1 LNPEL
6 RSTLLKVAAPLLA
19 IVIVLAVTK
28 LRGISWRGVVGLRLP
43 RARQFVLWMLLWIVW
58 VAVEEV
64 AIRLLHLDQA
74 HPWPQTDPLIIA
86 LRIAAIGILGPVAEE
101 LVCRGLLLGRL
112 MATRLGVYGSV
123 ALIAAGWALVHVQY
137 GWPTLLM
144 IFLDGLLLGVARV
157 RSRSLYVPIAMHMSG
172 NLFSIY
178 QSLSG

>member
-1 LNPEL
+1 VNPEL
-6 RSTLLKVAAPLLA
+6 RSTLFKVAAPLFA
-19 IVIVLAVTK
+19 IVVVLVVTK
-28 LRGISWRGVVGLRLP
+28 LRGISWRDVVGLRLP

-58 VAVEEV
+58 VAAEEV
-64 AIRLLHLDQA
+64 AIRVLHLDQA
-74 HPWPQTDPLIIA
+74 QPWPQKDSLIIA

-123 ALIAAGWALVHVQY
+123 AVIAAGWAVVHVQY
-137 GWPTLLM
+137 GWPTLVM
-144 IFLDGLLLGVARV
+144 IFLDGLVLGAARV
-157 RSRSLYVPIAMHMSG
+157 RSRSVYVPIAMHMAG